1 MNKNKQRTKKRLPK
15 GRSRYIPTQEEV
27 ERRNA
32 EITRRPKDDDSEEVE
47 SGSEV
52 EASEG
57 SASAQDS
64 KSEKANEKDEQ
75 NKNEQDE
82 EKNNN

>member
-32 EITRRPKDDDSEEVE
+32 EITRSPKDDDSEEVE
-47 SGSEV
+47 SGSDV
-52 EASEG
+52 EASEE
-57 SASAQDS
+57 SASAEDS
-64 KSEKANEKDEQ
+64 KSKNVNEKDEQ

-82 EKNNN
+82 EKNN